1 MKLGRQPTKLV
12 VSGVAYNGPAVKL
25 DSDHVLRL
33 LRSRGVNVLR
43 IKITGHSPNRL
54 VKC

>member
-12 VSGVAYNGPAVKL
+12 VSGVVYNGFAVKL
-25 DSDHVLRL
+25 VPDHVLRL
-33 LRSRGVNVLR
+33 LRSGGMSVLR

-54 VKC
+54 VKS